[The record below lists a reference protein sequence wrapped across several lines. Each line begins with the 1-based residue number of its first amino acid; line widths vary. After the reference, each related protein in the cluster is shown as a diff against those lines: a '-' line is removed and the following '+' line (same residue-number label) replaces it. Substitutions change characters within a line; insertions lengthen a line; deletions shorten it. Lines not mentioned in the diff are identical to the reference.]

1 MSAAPSQSAPLDLA
15 QFEGCTPGPWTLLIS
30 DYDEDGLNYAEVERQ
45 SPRPYQAAQGIC
57 KIHGWGAAYSRD
69 AEQKA
74 NAALIAAAPA
84 LLAECQRQR
93 ELLTEALRAWNHP
106 TAESVNM
113 RCRSMNAIRQHLS
126 ETEAK

>member
-1 MSAAPSQSAPLDLA
+1 MSSPHPTPAPLDLA
-15 QFEGCTPGPWTLLIS
+15 Q
-30 DYDEDGLNYAEVERQ
+30 AESVLQRVADRDRDTD
-45 SPRPYQAAQGIC
+45 SPLPRAV
-57 KIHGWGAAYSRD
+57 D
-69 AEQKA
+69 
-74 NAALIAAAPA
+74 A